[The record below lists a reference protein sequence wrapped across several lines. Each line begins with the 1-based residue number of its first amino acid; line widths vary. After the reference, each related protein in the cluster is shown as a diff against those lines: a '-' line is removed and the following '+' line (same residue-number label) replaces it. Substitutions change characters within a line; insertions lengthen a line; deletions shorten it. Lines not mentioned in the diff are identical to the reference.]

1 MVYVTSFFFVMAVEQ
16 AEIGRISGEYLSTK
30 KTLNGKL

>member
-1 MVYVTSFFFVMAVEQ
+1 MCYQFFMAVEQ
-16 AEIGRISGEYLSTK
+16 AEIGRISGEYLGTK